1 MKDACITEFREYS
14 RLEYSFPTS
23 KYQTLRKSLP
33 WLSGPQTPSEKVF
46 RGGCADKKWNGPMA
60 LYFNLHTRMF
70 VQEVAIMNGRKILS
84 CFEGESAGLKNC
96 GRKKPVILANEVT

>member
-1 MKDACITEFREYS
+1 MKDACVTEFRDAC
-14 RLEYSFPTS
+14 LG
-23 KYQTLRKSLP
+23 LN
-33 WLSGPQTPSEKVF
+33 TPSPPRNIRPLEKVF

-84 CFEGESAGLKNC
+84 CFEGESVGLKNR

>member
-1 MKDACITEFREYS
+1 
-14 RLEYSFPTS
+14 
-23 KYQTLRKSLP
+23 
-33 WLSGPQTPSEKVF
+33 
-46 RGGCADKKWNGPMA
+46 MA

-84 CFEGESAGLKNC
+84 CFEGESAGLKNR